1 MKCNAVNAD
10 GSKFCIQCGSKL
22 TTQNISC
29 PKCGK
34 QNASGSKFCINCGN
48 NLTETS
54 ITINLQKNRP
64 LVFKV
69 PATETVSFEQP
80 NLVKQ
85 NPVVQTQISEGKKAA
100 AQQIQQQ
107 RPQTSISGKNF
118 FKKFK
123 IPLLILAGALFSLLC
138 IIILE
143 RYKYVFSKSNV
154 EDSRTY
160 EDKFE
165 RLWVIGSSRDY
176 TEDDFKGWNK
186 EDLRILRNYFFARN
200 NFRFGS
206 KELTNYFSKY
216 SWYQALY
223 SDVGDMFSDLQTNNV
238 QFIKKLEGLPNYH
251 H

>member
-1 MKCNAVNAD
+1 MTDEQIARLMDLQKLYEEGILNKDDLAKEKAKILGVKNQVAETQKVVNTENSIPVTLKVKV
-10 GSKFCIQCGSKL
+10 SKDRDI
-22 TTQNISC
+22 
-29 PKCGK
+29 K
-34 QNASGSKFCINCGN
+34 QNSVPKNPTSEAEIPITNPELRPETKKTAAFQKPVEK
-48 NLTETS
+48 TE
-54 ITINLQKNRP
+54 KP
-64 LVFKV
+64 L
-69 PATETVSFEQP
+69 FEK
-80 NLVKQ
+80 L
-85 NPVVQTQISEGKKAA
+85 
-100 AQQIQQQ
+100 
-107 RPQTSISGKNF
+107 
-118 FKKFK
+118 K
-123 IPLLILAGALFSLLC
+123 IPIFVVAGILILWGGFNLAK
-138 IIILE
+138 

-200 NFRFGS
+200 NSRFGS

>member
-1 MKCNAVNAD
+1 MTQEQINQLTQLQKLYESGILTKEELTAEKAKILNSGSKNKSDNKIKHLFAKIN
-10 GSKFCIQCGSKL
+10 GSKF
-22 TTQNISC
+22 
-29 PKCGK
+29 
-34 QNASGSKFCINCGN
+34 
-48 NLTETS
+48 
-54 ITINLQKNRP
+54 R
-64 LVFKV
+64 
-69 PATETVSFEQP
+69 
-80 NLVKQ
+80 
-85 NPVVQTQISEGKKAA
+85 
-100 AQQIQQQ
+100 
-107 RPQTSISGKNF
+107 
-118 FKKFK
+118 
-123 IPLLILAGALFSLLC
+123 IPLLILLGMIFGFIC
-138 IIILE
+138 IVIVSQFVPIFE
-143 RYKYVFSKSNV
+143 KDYNIDKTSITEEVVDDIF
-154 EDSRTY
+154 

-176 TEDDFKGWNK
+176 TEDDFKDWNK

>member
-1 MKCNAVNAD
+1 MTDEQIARLMDLQKLYEEGILNKDDLAKEKAKILGVKDQVSETQKVVNTENSTPVTLKVKVSKD
-10 GSKFCIQCGSKL
+10 GDI
-22 TTQNISC
+22 
-29 PKCGK
+29 K
-34 QNASGSKFCINCGN
+34 QNSVPTNPTSEAEIPITNPEPQPETKKTAAFQKPVEK
-48 NLTETS
+48 TE
-54 ITINLQKNRP
+54 KP
-64 LVFKV
+64 L
-69 PATETVSFEQP
+69 FEK
-80 NLVKQ
+80 L
-85 NPVVQTQISEGKKAA
+85 
-100 AQQIQQQ
+100 
-107 RPQTSISGKNF
+107 
-118 FKKFK
+118 K
-123 IPLLILAGALFSLLC
+123 IPIFVVAGILILWGGFNLAK
-138 IIILE
+138 

-165 RLWVIGSSRDY
+165 RLWFIGSSRDY

>member
-1 MKCNAVNAD
+1 MPKNPTSEAEIPITNPEPQPETKKTAAFQKPVE
-10 GSKFCIQCGSKL
+10 KTEKPLFEKL
-22 TTQNISC
+22 
-29 PKCGK
+29 
-34 QNASGSKFCINCGN
+34 
-48 NLTETS
+48 
-54 ITINLQKNRP
+54 
-64 LVFKV
+64 
-69 PATETVSFEQP
+69 
-80 NLVKQ
+80 
-85 NPVVQTQISEGKKAA
+85 
-100 AQQIQQQ
+100 
-107 RPQTSISGKNF
+107 
-118 FKKFK
+118 K
-123 IPLLILAGALFSLLC
+123 IPIFVVAGILILWGGFNLAK
-138 IIILE
+138 

-165 RLWVIGSSRDY
+165 RLWFIGSSRDY

>member
-1 MKCNAVNAD
+1 MTV
-10 GSKFCIQCGSKL
+10 
-22 TTQNISC
+22 
-29 PKCGK
+29 
-34 QNASGSKFCINCGN
+34 
-48 NLTETS
+48 
-54 ITINLQKNRP
+54 NLQENRP

-69 PATETVSFEQP
+69 PATETVSQEQS
-80 NLVKQ
+80 NFVKQ
-85 NPVVQTQISEGKKAA
+85 NPTVQTQILKEE
-100 AQQIQQQ
+100 QQS
-107 RPQTSISGKNF
+107 PQTFAHEKNF

-123 IPLLILAGALFSLLC
+123 IPLLILAGALFALLC

-143 RYKYVFSKSNV
+143 RYKYFFSKSDGSTAV